1 MSYTLSAN
9 TWTKVVKTIPG
20 NSNIQFDDDVNQGL
34 QIAWNM
40 FAGTTSTDSGVSLN
54 TWSAFDANAQFP
66 DMTTTWFTTD
76 DATWNITGLQL
87 EVGPQATAFEHR
99 TFGDEL
105 ALCQRYY
112 DTSYAYGTAAGTGS
126 MQAGAIYSRY
136 PNDVTNRM
144 DLGTRWTTTM
154 RTAPTVV
161 AYSPSAGTAARVDDN
176 GTGVGDGTDAIRT
189 VSSYQQISPKGFG
202 GVVLT
207 VSSDNTCSYHYTAE
221 AEI

>member
-1 MSYTLSAN
+1 
-9 TWTKVVKTIPG
+9 
-20 NSNIQFDDDVNQGL
+20 
-34 QIAWNM
+34 
-40 FAGTTSTDSGVSLN
+40 
-54 TWSAFDANAQFP
+54 
-66 DMTTTWFTTD
+66 
-76 DATWNITGLQL
+76 
-87 EVGPQATAFEHR
+87 
-99 TFGDEL
+99 
-105 ALCQRYY
+105 
-112 DTSYAYGTAAGTGS
+112 